1 MLKTMAEGGIQL
13 MEHGLIEPGLARV
26 FEVLSQAAQER
37 LVSLTFKMGRSRDQE
52 LVHAMC
58 LILLKR
64 NEEANAKLKA
74 NRESRVA
81 KHLAEMVETHGEGLN
96 SSHFG
101 GFSISGSD
109 TETLLDIARMF
120 AVLVQE
126 RLCDKS
132 LRDRAYCTA
141 YVMSKNASLRSVDV
155 DNVFEEVRQ
164 VCGPEVIDEFQRS
177 NTERTSK
184 MDCLTSIDISEG
196 NISDPSSLRSSSI
209 CSSHSLE
216 ISSPTIVGPECNTEE
231 SKPMALHT
239 PQESETT
246 NNRGQTL
253 HCPNRSSNSCAINP
267 PQTLETQDINGA
279 PKPCLDQIGNS
290 QIVTSKNTNPEIGLT
305 FSSGPINDTKLRA
318 QPVNSNQC
326 ANDRKPPTQAN
337 SFRPQEPSSSEENE
351 TFYAFVIL
359 HESEDADE
367 ALRLK
372 DKLESITSGLGA
384 TFSEDFAEPGRSSL
398 CCMEDAINNSAFTI
412 LLLTKNFNTNLS
424 ATSTDSAII
433 NSLEKHHKLHS
444 VIPLLPRENRLPRQ
458 SIPLVLRTKV
468 FLDEGNRAFERLALR
483 AMAPQK
489 VANQKL
495 VWMKEQH
502 IKKTIEEQRRL
513 REENSRN
520 VELRRETARL
530 ARMRLES
537 VMQQNNAIYP
547 GFQPQRPPP
556 CHGPV
561 PMQMPPQHPTWH
573 QQPSCIHIENAQN
586 VMIGDNSTMNIDHSE
601 FSSEDEDV

>member
-1 MLKTMAEGGIQL
+1 MLKTMAEGGIRL
-13 MEHGLIEPGLARV
+13 MEGGLLEPGLARA

-37 LVSLTFKMGRSRDQE
+37 LVSLTYKMGHSRDQE

-64 NEEANAKLKA
+64 NKEANAKLKA
-74 NRESRVA
+74 NCESRVA
-81 KHLAEMVETHGEGLN
+81 KHLAKMVEMYGERLK

-101 GFSISGSD
+101 GFTISGTD

-120 AVLVQE
+120 AVLVREQ
-126 RLCDKS
+126 LCDKS

-141 YVMSKNASLRSVDV
+141 YVMSKKATLRSVDV
-155 DNVFEEVRQ
+155 DNIFEEVRQ

-184 MDCLTSIDISEG
+184 TDCLTSIHISERNVSG
-196 NISDPSSLRSSSI
+196 PLSLRSSSI

-231 SKPMALHT
+231 SKPMALHM
-239 PQESETT
+239 PQRSETT
-246 NNRGQTL
+246 TNQGQTL
-253 HCPNRSSNSCAINP
+253 HSLNRSSNSAINP
-267 PQTLETQDINGA
+267 PKMLETPDINGV

-290 QIVTSKNTNPEIGLT
+290 QIVTSKNTNPEIGLA
-305 FSSGPINDTKLRA
+305 FSSGPINSTKLKA
-318 QPVNSNQC
+318 QPINSSQC
-326 ANDRKPPTQAN
+326 ANGCTPPTQAN
-337 SFRPQEPSSSEENE
+337 SFRPQGPSSSEVNE
-351 TFYAFVIL
+351 IFYAFVIL
-359 HESEDADE
+359 HESEDTDE

-384 TFSEDFAEPGRSSL
+384 TFSEDFLEPGCSSL
-398 CCMEDAINNSAFTI
+398 RCMEDAINNSAFTI

-424 ATSTDSAII
+424 ATSTDSAIM
-433 NSLEKHHKLHS
+433 NSLEKYYKMHT
-444 VIPLLPRENRLPRQ
+444 VIPLLPRENRLPKQ

-468 FLDEGNRAFERLALR
+468 FLDEGNRAFERLASR
-483 AMAPQK
+483 AIAPQK
-489 VANQKL
+489 VADQKL

-520 VELRRETARL
+520 VELRREIDRL

-537 VMQQNNAIYP
+537 VMLQNSAIYP
-547 GFQPQRPPP
+547 GFQPQ
-556 CHGPV
+556 CHGL
-561 PMQMPPQHPTWH
+561 MQMQMNPQHPAWH

-601 FSSEDEDV
+601 SNSEDEDV